1 LHGTARRANNTLGM
15 ARLYN
20 LTDTGRK
27 AWDTQNDRVPI
38 DCRRVLGFIGR
49 DTEPREL
56 CAKLG
61 WSEAAVEEILRELE
75 EGGLVKSVGA
85 GSSADELDFTGN
97 FLVADLQAA
106 QQRRREE
113 LDFTGP
119 LSLDDLRAA
128 AEKR

>member
-1 LHGTARRANNTLGM
+1 M

-20 LTDTGRK
+20 LTDAGRK
-27 AWDTQNDRVPI
+27 AWDAQSDRVPI
-38 DCRRVLGFIGR
+38 DYRRVLGFIGR
-49 DTEPREL
+49 DTELREL

-61 WSEAAVEEILRELE
+61 WSEAAVEEILKELE
-75 EGGLVKSVGA
+75 EGGLVKSLGA

-97 FLVADLQAA
+97 FLVADIQAA
-106 QQRRREE
+106 QQRMREE

-128 AEKR
+128 GKKR